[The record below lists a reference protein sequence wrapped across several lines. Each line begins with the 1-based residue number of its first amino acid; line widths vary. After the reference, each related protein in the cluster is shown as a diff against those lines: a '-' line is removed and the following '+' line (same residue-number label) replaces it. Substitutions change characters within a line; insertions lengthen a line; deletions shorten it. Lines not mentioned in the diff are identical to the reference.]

1 MTILMTHGPTNCKP
15 DKYGVIEY
23 TYTIGGNK
31 IPYCMQRYLN
41 ELQLDSTHEN
51 RKCFTKDLRKPP
63 RDYRYC
69 LNPQLFAF
77 LITWQRVEM
86 FITDKDDIVSPE
98 IVDFLRDLA
107 RYEVE
112 LSTSPIPKGSVLGAA
127 LIALGLDQ
135 EYTLTDDSV
144 KE

>member
-1 MTILMTHGPTNCKP
+1 MTPLMKHDPP
-15 DKYGVIEY
+15 DCTPYNGVIDY
-23 TYTIGGNK
+23 IYTIGGNE

-41 ELQLDSTHEN
+41 ELQLDSKYKYREQ
-51 RKCFTKDLRKPP
+51 FTKDLRKPP
-63 RDYRYC
+63 CNYKYC
-69 LNPQLFAF
+69 LSPQLFAF

-107 RYEVE
+107 RNEVA
-112 LSTSPIPKGSVLGAA
+112 LSTDPIPKRSVLGAA
-127 LIALGLDQ
+127 LIALGLDT
-135 EYTLTDDSV
+135 EYTLTDNTV